1 MTIDVYISSC
11 VTPGI
16 CKLCNYIAQPCSW
29 DKWNTGQGDGK
40 QWWTSFLHANSS
52 DETREPYQYMLDML
66 DTTSQNRLAFQNS
79 LDISQ

>member
-1 MTIDVYISSC
+1 MFFI
-11 VTPGI
+11 
-16 CKLCNYIAQPCSW
+16 LCNTWHLQILYVAQPCSW

-66 DTTSQNRLAFQNS
+66 DMLDTTSQNRLAFQNS